1 MVIMK
6 KRLPRLLWALFS
18 VFSLTWLFF
27 LFYYNMPPTDSVL
40 SVLYY
45 LILVMFMFAQVLLL
59 KVPWRIF
66 GPAWRRDS
74 SVVARVHINDAPI
87 WKGEDEYTHLLSFNN
102 PQQRQ
107 RHQQRGHIMDI
118 HV

>member
-1 MVIMK
+1 
-6 KRLPRLLWALFS
+6 
-18 VFSLTWLFF
+18 
-27 LFYYNMPPTDSVL
+27 
-40 SVLYY
+40 
-45 LILVMFMFAQVLLL
+45 MFMFAQVLLL